1 MARKSKEQIL
11 AEEKAKQDEINAG
24 VQAGIASQLPSLVAA
39 ATAEIMSRLSSLG
52 IGAGGAAVDPT
63 GGMAGLIKN
72 VAVDLAKL
80 ADPRNERR
88 TVSPEIAASREE
100 GKKAMIDLL
109 LEAQKAYE
117 EGEYPPVY
125 VLTNKCF
132 LGGVKVE
139 PKQENATTHRM
150 EDVEIN
156 YLRIPNQHMQPVN
169 GRAKKIKAAYL
180 QMISNGDGQLASPP
194 PAPYVL
200 TGNKIRRQGQHQE
213 PPQVGSIESM
223 PLRRHEPTA
232 RQRKEIPV
240 LGTLAPPV
248 VETI

>member
-11 AEEKAKQDEINAG
+11 AEEKAKQDEITAGIQAG
-24 VQAGIASQLPSLVAA
+24 VAAQLPGLVAA
-39 ATAEIMSRLSSLG
+39 ATAEIMSRLGSLG
-52 IGAGGAAVDPT
+52 VGMGGGDAT
-63 GGMAGLIKN
+63 GGMAGLVKN
-72 VAVDLAKL
+72 MAVDLAKI

-88 TVSPEIAASREE
+88 TVSPEVAASREE
-100 GKKAMIDLL
+100 GRKAMIDHL

-117 EGEYPPVY
+117 EGEEPPVY

-139 PKQENATTHRM
+139 PQQENATTHRM

-156 YLRIPNQHMQPVN
+156 YLRIPNQHMRPVN
-169 GRAKKIKAAYL
+169 ERAKKIKAAYL
-180 QMISNGDGQLASPP
+180 QMISNGEGQLASPP

-213 PPQVGSIESM
+213 PPQVGSIENM

>member
-11 AEEKAKQDEINAG
+11 SEEKAKQDEINAG
-24 VQAGIASQLPSLVAA
+24 VQAGVAAVLPGLVAA
-39 ATAEIMSRLSSLG
+39 ATAEIMSRL
-52 IGAGGAAVDPT
+52 GAMGVGMGGGGESA
-63 GGMAGLIKN
+63 GMAGLVKN
-72 VAVDLAKL
+72 MATDLAKI

-88 TVSPEIAASREE
+88 TVDPEVAASREE
-100 GKKAMIDLL
+100 GRKALIDLL

-117 EGEYPPVY
+117 AGEEPPVY

-139 PKQENATTHRM
+139 PQQENATTHRM
-150 EDVEIN
+150 DDVEIN
-156 YLRIPNQHMQPVN
+156 YLRMPNQHMQPVN
-169 GRAKKIKAAYL
+169 ARAKQIKAAYL
-180 QMISNGDGQLASPP
+180 QMISNGLGQLASPP
-194 PAPYVL
+194 PSPFVL
-200 TGNKIRRQGQHQE
+200 TGNKIRRQGQHSE
-213 PPQVGSIESM
+213 PPQVGSIEHM